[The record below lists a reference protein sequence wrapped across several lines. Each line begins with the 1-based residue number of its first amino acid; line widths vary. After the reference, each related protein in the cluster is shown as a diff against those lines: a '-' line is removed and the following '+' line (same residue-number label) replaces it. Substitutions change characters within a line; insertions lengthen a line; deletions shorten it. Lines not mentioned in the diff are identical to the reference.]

1 MRLFNLSAMLICVLA
16 ATTAL
21 GQMPVIRDQAA
32 VGNRAPDFTLTSMGG
47 KTVSLADFKG
57 KVVVMN
63 FWSAKCAT
71 CEYETAALNDLVE
84 TFKGKDIVFLGFAQE
99 AQPRIEQFLKKKPF
113 KYEIFPASMQT
124 MITLYGKPQANGF
137 YDMPF
142 PLHVVVNQQ
151 GIVEVNE
158 IGLKGVAIVRRKL
171 ESIFQSQS
179 PAKPQT
185 VRTK

>member
-1 MRLFNLSAMLICVLA
+1 MRLLSLSAILVCLLA
-16 ATTAL
+16 WSAF
-21 GQMPVIRDQAA
+21 GQMPVIKDQAA
-32 VGNRAPDFTLTSMGG
+32 VGNVAPDFTATSLRG

-63 FWSAKCAT
+63 FWSTKCAA
-71 CEYETAALNDLVE
+71 CEYETEALNNLVE
-84 TFKGKDIVFLGFAQE
+84 TFKGKDVVFLGFAHDG
-99 AQPRIEQFLKKKPF
+99 QPRIEQFLKKKPF

-142 PLHVVVNQQ
+142 PLHIVVNQQ
-151 GIVEVNE
+151 GVVEINETGLAGVNA
-158 IGLKGVAIVRRKL
+158 VQQKL
-171 ESIFQSQS
+171 ESIFKIQV